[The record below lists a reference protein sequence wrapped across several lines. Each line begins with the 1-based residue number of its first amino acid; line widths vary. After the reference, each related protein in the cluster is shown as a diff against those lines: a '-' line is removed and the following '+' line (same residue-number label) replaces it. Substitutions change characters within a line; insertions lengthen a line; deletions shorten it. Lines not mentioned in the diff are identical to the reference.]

1 LKAIKFNKSSVI
13 IAGLFVNSLVSQSA
27 IAAGMSA
34 GDMTAIAEQLRQ
46 GNVTVDYFSSTL
58 EKAQKFGALLSGATA
73 CIDNSRNILITLV
86 NASQL
91 SLEMEGDGGYFT
103 SGKVG
108 DAPETVIGPGRT
120 STFSVCS
127 RSSGKF
133 TGVVGAFGW
142 RAYLD
147 KKYLSTTKFDGI
159 DATLK
164 GAKKESWYTTYKDP
178 STPFFVGDFSI
189 AFSDPYAGATKFQVE
204 SALTAAYYTG
214 PGFTLESHVKTAGN
228 HNQYVYW
235 LMERAVNKLS
245 ELSVGNFDQLLAYR
259 EVHTNDWRYHSVSI
273 GTTESKNGYR
283 NAVKIILYGHHKNS
297 KAIAKID
304 VN

>member
-1 LKAIKFNKSSVI
+1 MKPFRFYKSPI
-13 IAGLFVNSLVSQSA
+13 IVAGLLANSLVSHQA

-34 GDMTAIAEQLRQ
+34 TDVTAIAEQLRQ
-46 GNVTVDYFSSTL
+46 GNVTVDYLSSTL
-58 EKAQKFGALLSGATA
+58 EKAQKFGVLLAGATS
-73 CIDNSRNILITLV
+73 CKENQRNILITLV

-91 SLEMEGDGGYFT
+91 TLEMEGNGQYFT

-108 DAPETVIGPGRT
+108 DAPETIIEPGRT
-120 STFSVCS
+120 SIFSVCS
-127 RSSGKF
+127 RSGGWF

-159 DATLK
+159 DGSLS
-164 GAKKESWYTTYKDP
+164 GAKRESQYKLLRDQ

-189 AFSDPYAGATKFQVE
+189 AFSDPHVGATKYHIQ

-214 PGFTLESHVKTAGN
+214 PGFTIESHVKTESG

-235 LMERAVNKLS
+235 LMGRAVNALS
-245 ELSVGNFDQLLAYR
+245 EQSVGIFDQLLAYR
-259 EVHTNDWRYHSVSI
+259 EINTNQWRYHSVKI
-273 GTTESKNGYR
+273 GTTESKHGYR
-283 NAVKIILYGHHKNS
+283 NAIKIILFGHHANS
-297 KAIAKID
+297 KSIAKVD
-304 VN
+304 PK